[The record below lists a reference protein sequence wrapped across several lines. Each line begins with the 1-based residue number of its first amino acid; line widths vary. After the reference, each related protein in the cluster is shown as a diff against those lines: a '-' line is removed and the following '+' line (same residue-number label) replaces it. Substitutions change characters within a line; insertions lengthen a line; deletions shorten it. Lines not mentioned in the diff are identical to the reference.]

1 MPDSSVRI
9 ANGKRIQKLAF
20 GRKSTYKNGII
31 VVLTVMMPVLLTIYL
46 WILQIEIEGYTDD
59 KLEHLWDAIV
69 ALQWHNLWG
78 VFSVLFL
85 IAVIVLTLFHPNEK
99 RAADRIRE
107 LTTAMEP
114 TTLFLKA
121 ATNAT
126 NVRANLFIFD
136 KKTRVFG
143 SLCAFNHAG
152 NNKEY
157 GEYEL
162 ECFEAFRTLEPI
174 IKNLSDTQKG
184 ISSWSELK
192 SIYAAPVY
200 RLPHENSAIGV
211 VVIDSDQSV
220 EKILSSR
227 YDAREAIQLL
237 AKSLS
242 YILAG

>member
-1 MPDSSVRI
+1 MPDSGVRI
-9 ANGKRIQKLAF
+9 VNGKRIQKLAF
-20 GRKSTYKNGII
+20 GRKATYKNGII

-46 WILQIEIEGYTDD
+46 WILQIEIEGYTGD
-59 KLEHLWDAIV
+59 KLEHLWEAIV

-78 VFSVLFL
+78 VLSVLFL
-85 IAVIVLTLFHPNEK
+85 IVVIILTLIHPNEK
-99 RAADRIRE
+99 RTADRIRE
-107 LTTAMEP
+107 LTTAMEA

-126 NVRANLFIFD
+126 TVRANLFIFD
-136 KKTRVFG
+136 KKTKVFG
-143 SLCAFNHAG
+143 SLCAFNHEG

-157 GEYEL
+157 GEYDL
-162 ECFEAFRTLEPI
+162 ECFEAFHKLEPI
-174 IKNLSDTQKG
+174 IKNLSDIQKE

-211 VVIDSDQSV
+211 VVIDSDQLV
-220 EKILSSR
+220 EKILSSG